1 MTGQLCSFVFS
12 VRRKDWKTI
21 MKKINAQNA
30 VCIPL
35 FSDREKPQDFD
46 VYVFGSNKPS
56 DKEKDTL
63 RNALK
68 RYLTDYNVSPS
79 QLAELTGISRTS
91 IYYYLS
97 DTRQISYRYLCA
109 ICIALR
115 LHPTRQRH
123 LFSLAGYLMPDE
135 RGNTRQSDY
144 ILRNHL
150 DACAFIESFSL
161 ATCNDRLKAIG
172 ERPITKLI
180 FQKEDKQ

>member
-1 MTGQLCSFVFS
+1 M
-12 VRRKDWKTI
+12 
-21 MKKINAQNA
+21 KINTQNA

-35 FSDREKPQDFD
+35 FSDKEIPQDFD
-46 VYVFGSNKPS
+46 VYVFGSNEPFE
-56 DKEKDTL
+56 KEKDTF
-63 RNALK
+63 RKALK
-68 RYLTDYNVSPS
+68 RYIADYNVSPTR
-79 QLAELTGISRTS
+79 LAELTGISRTS

-97 DTRQISYRYLCA
+97 DTRQVSYRYLCA

-135 RGNTRQSDY
+135 RRNARSIDY

-150 DACAFIESFSL
+150 DACAFMESFSL
-161 ATCNDRLKAIG
+161 AACNDCLKAIG

-180 FQKEDKQ
+180 LSKEDKR

>member
-1 MTGQLCSFVFS
+1 
-12 VRRKDWKTI
+12 
-21 MKKINAQNA
+21 MKKINTQNA
-30 VCIPL
+30 VYIPL
-35 FSDREKPQDFD
+35 FSDKEEPQDFD
-46 VYVFGSNKPS
+46 VNVFGSNEPS
-56 DKEKDTL
+56 DKEKDTF
-63 RNALK
+63 RKALK
-68 RYLTDYNVSPS
+68 RYLTDYNVSPT

-97 DTRQISYRYLCA
+97 DTRQISFRYLCA

-115 LHPTRQRH
+115 LHPSGQRH

-135 RGNTRQSDY
+135 RGNTRQISY

-150 DACAFIESFSL
+150 DACAFLESFSL
-161 ATCNDRLKAIG
+161 AACNDRLKAIG